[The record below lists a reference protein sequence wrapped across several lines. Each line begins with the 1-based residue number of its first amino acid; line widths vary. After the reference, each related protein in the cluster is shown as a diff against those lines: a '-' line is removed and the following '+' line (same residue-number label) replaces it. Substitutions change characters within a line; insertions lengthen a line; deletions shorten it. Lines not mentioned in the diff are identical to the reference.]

1 MAWAFGRPAWLR
13 AVGVGGEGR
22 RRLWGVCDTPYWEAR
37 LKATLYVGGLETQIN
52 DDQLRTMF
60 GQFGPVTATRL
71 VIGDD
76 GHCRG
81 FAYVTFDDDLAAAKA
96 RVALDGV
103 EIAGRTLRVALAT

>member
-1 MAWAFGRPAWLR
+1 MPGKVQKLP
-13 AVGVGGEGR
+13 VGGYDGSALR
-22 RRLWGVCDTPYWEAR
+22 S
-37 LKATLYVGGLETQIN
+37 TLYVGGLETQVD

-96 RVALDGV
+96 RVALDGK